1 MTDRVR
7 HLTVTL
13 DDDFRV
19 DDLEVIVNAI
29 RLIRGAANVE
39 QHVVHVEANLAREVV
54 RAEVK
59 RQLHEAIDSVFQQ
72 RELRERIK
80 DR

>member
-13 DDDFRV
+13 DEDTRV
-19 DDLEVIVNAI
+19 DDLEAI
-29 RLIRGAANVE
+29 ISAISFIRGVSSVE
-39 QHVVHVEANLAREVV
+39 RHVVQIEDHLAREAV
-54 RAEVK
+54 RAEIRK
-59 RQLHEAIDSVFQQ
+59 KLHDAIESVFRQ

>member
-13 DDDFRV
+13 NEDTRV
-19 DDLEVIVNAI
+19 DDLEAIVTAI
-29 RLIRGAANVE
+29 RLIRGVGSVE
-39 QHVVHVEANLAREVV
+39 HHVVQLQDQLAREAV
-54 RAEVK
+54 RAEIQHK
-59 RQLHEAIDSVFQQ
+59 LHDAITSVFRQ

>member
-29 RLIRGAANVE
+29 RLIRGVANVE
-39 QHVVHVEANLAREVV
+39 QHVVHVEAHLAREVV

-59 RQLHEAIDSVFQQ
+59 RQLHEAIDSVFRQ